1 MNLLE
6 EPDPVRPDG
15 SGDGTAGLA
24 PAAFDAPARA
34 REAADAADI
43 ERAAAER
50 KARMRTLLLTGP
62 ILPTMLKLGWP
73 TIVVLV
79 VQTLVGVAETYYVSF
94 LGTSAL
100 AGVSLVFPVAMLMAM
115 MSNGGIGGGVASAV
129 ARAIGAGR
137 RDDADALLVHTLVLA
152 LIFGLLFTAG
162 ALLLGPSLYRAL
174 GGEGAALDAAL
185 LYSAYVFI
193 GAIPAWVVNLLAAA
207 MRGAGNV
214 RYPATISMAG
224 AAILIPLSPAF
235 IFGIGPVPRFGIAG
249 AGMAVTLF
257 YVLAAIVM
265 LRYLASGRSNLVL
278 KRARLEWRL
287 FRDILRVGL
296 LSALGSIQPNLT
308 VVVVTGA
315 VGLFGA
321 NALAGYGM
329 GSRLDYLVIPLM
341 FGLGTAVV
349 TMVGTNMGAGDLA
362 RARRIAWIGAAMA
375 ALVTETIGLVVAV
388 FPALWLGLFSRDP
401 VVLATGAAYL
411 RIVGPLY
418 GATGASLLI
427 YFAAQGG
434 GRVIWPFL
442 AGTARLVIAAGIGWA
457 VVARGG
463 HGLGTLFAL
472 VAAAAATSSAISI
485 ASLLGNAIWRKG
497 AE

>member
-1 MNLLE
+1 MSLLE
-6 EPDPVRPDG
+6 GPGQVRPDG
-15 SGDGTAGLA
+15 SGDGTAEFA
-24 PAAFDAPARA
+24 PAAFDAPVP
-34 REAADAADI
+34 AAAALDT
-43 ERAAAER
+43 ERAVAER

-62 ILPTMLKLGWP
+62 ILPTILKLGWP

-137 RDDADALLVHTLVLA
+137 RDDADALLVHALVLA
-152 LIFGLLFTAG
+152 VIFGVLFTAG

-214 RYPATISMAG
+214 RYPATISMIG

-249 AGMAVTLF
+249 AGMAVTVF

-265 LRYLASGRSNLVL
+265 LRHLASGRSNLVL

-287 FRDILRVGL
+287 FKDILRVGL

-321 NALAGYGM
+321 NALAGYGI
-329 GSRLDYLVIPLM
+329 GSRLDYLLIPLM

-362 RARRIAWIGAAMA
+362 RARRIAWTGALVA
-375 ALVTETIGLVVAV
+375 ALFTETIGLIVAV
-388 FPALWLGLFSRDP
+388 FPTLWLGLFSRDP
-401 VVLATGAAYL
+401 AVLATGGAYL
-411 RIVGPLY
+411 RSVAPLY

-442 AGTARLVIAAGIGWA
+442 AGTARLIVAAGIGWA
-457 VVARGG
+457 VTARGG
-463 HGLGTLFAL
+463 HGLDTLFII
-472 VAAAAATSSAISI
+472 VAASIGVSFAISA
-485 ASLLGNAIWRKG
+485 ASLLGNAVWRKG